1 MEAEELG
8 SSTVQAEFTWMG
20 ISFVQRHMKTL
31 FKEVSDKGSSD
42 RACVSVLFQF
52 QPSH

>member
-20 ISFVQRHMKTL
+20 ISFVQKTHENS
-31 FKEVSDKGSSD
+31 FQGSE
-42 RACVSVLFQF
+42 
-52 QPSH
+52 